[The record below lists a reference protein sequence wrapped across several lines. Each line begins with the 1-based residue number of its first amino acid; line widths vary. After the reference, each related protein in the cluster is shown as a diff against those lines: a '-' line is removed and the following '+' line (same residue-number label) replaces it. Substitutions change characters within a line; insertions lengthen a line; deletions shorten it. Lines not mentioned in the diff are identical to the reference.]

1 MNRSRRR
8 RADQRSRR
16 RFGRDKRKTAI
27 SEKAR
32 RDALYLNPVFKAP
45 SVHKY
50 DTEDIAMSIRSLAV
64 MGRCCVCDTNA
75 AAGNA
80 AGAGR
85 RV

>member
-1 MNRSRRR
+1 M
-8 RADQRSRR
+8 AAIWTYQ
-16 RFGRDKRKTAI
+16 RKTAI

-32 RDALYLNPVFKAP
+32 RDGAVSQSVFKAP

-50 DTEDIAMSIRSLAV
+50 DTEDYRHVDRSLAV
-64 MGRCCVCDTNA
+64 MGRCCVCDTIRSSWD
-75 AAGNA
+75 A